1 MCMLTSQKRREH
13 LVPAGFLTNSGYARR
28 RTANRADHTHRSNE
42 LNARSPNEQ
51 RSPQHSLP
59 RARPAARP
67 AVRERSEPPSAR
79 ERLRCSKAAPIQR
92 NAAQPPPH
100 NISERARQPA
110 SSKMIEQPSA
120 RKEPCGSNSLN
131 EQRAQSQQAAC
142 TARTNTRSPN
152 DKRTQPETERTAAR
166 RSN

>member
-1 MCMLTSQKRREH
+1 MICALPGGHKMLATSPQRPCSAMCMLTSQKRREH
-13 LVPAGFLTNSGYARR
+13 PVPAGFLTNSGYARR
-28 RTANRADHTHRSNE
+28 RTANRAARAYHTHRSNSE
-42 LNARSPNEQ
+42 HVARTS
-51 RSPQHSLP
+51 
-59 RARPAARP
+59 
-67 AVRERSEPPSAR
+67 SAHT
-79 ERLRCSKAAPIQR
+79 S